1 MYSLHKSEAM
11 VLDLPARIV
20 NVFVGSEKLTSDRMT
35 VGLTEVHPETAMDPH
50 VHEDKE
56 EIIFVIEGHG
66 EADVGGS
73 IEILEPY
80 TAVKF
85 PIGVTHQVVNK
96 GRNTLKFVFM
106 FNPPYDFN
114 AVK

>member
-1 MYSLHKSEAM
+1 MYSLHKSEAT

-20 NVFVGSEKLTSDRMT
+20 NVFVGNEKLSSDRMT
-35 VGLTEVHPETAMDPH
+35 VGLTEVHPKTAMDPH

-56 EIIFVIEGHG
+56 EIIFVIEGYG

-85 PIGVTHQVVNK
+85 PIGVKHQVVNK
-96 GRNTLKFVFM
+96 GRNILKFVFV
-106 FNPPYDFN
+106 FNPPIDLST
-114 AVK
+114 AK